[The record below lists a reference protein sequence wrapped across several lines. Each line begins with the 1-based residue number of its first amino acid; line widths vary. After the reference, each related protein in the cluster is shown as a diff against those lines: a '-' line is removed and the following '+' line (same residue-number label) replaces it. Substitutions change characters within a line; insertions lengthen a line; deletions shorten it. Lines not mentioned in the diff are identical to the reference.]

1 MYLVSLPSVSTVLGS
16 DNLPEGPTRLAF
28 HAAKAVL
35 GPTSQL
41 GHRQRCYIS
50 PVAGT
55 QLMPGMAWQTLSPAC
70 YDQTIYLNKTS
81 PGFSAS
87 WGFESRKG
95 KKQK

>member
-41 GHRQRCYIS
+41 GHRQGCSIS

-55 QLMPGMAWQTLSPAC
+55 TVDARDGLADTVTCL
-70 YDQTIYLNKTS
+70 L
-81 PGFSAS
+81 
-87 WGFESRKG
+87 
-95 KKQK
+95 